1 MNLILYFLLPSRIT
15 WHSDRLWLFFTRNV
29 IMDVF
34 LSELM
39 TEASAVPRGGPSLTV
54 LLWKTSFGKFLAI
67 SYPFWILLFFL
78 PSACLT
84 VLLEVINASWWFT
97 LSNSVFPSNF
107 FLPIDLWVADFLF
120 LLLFQI
126 EIMCRKLS
134 NSLPF
139 HVASCPFIFYLF
151 NIEYE
156 KERMMR
162 KQRLMP

>member
-1 MNLILYFLLPSRIT
+1 MVIFYKKCHNGCVSKWAHDWSLRSATGRAIPHSPPLETSGSWQFPTLFGFFFFLL
-15 WHSDRLWLFFTRNV
+15 
-29 IMDVF
+29 
-34 LSELM
+34 
-39 TEASAVPRGGPSLTV
+39 
-54 LLWKTSFGKFLAI
+54 
-67 SYPFWILLFFL
+67 
-78 PSACLT
+78 SACLT
-84 VLLEVINASWWFT
+84 VLLEVIKASWWFT

-107 FLPIDLWVADFLF
+107 FLPTDLWVADFRF

-126 EIMCRKLS
+126 EIKCRKLS
-134 NSLPF
+134 NSLLF